1 MDDKLMSITVGVL
14 IFPYIQLLILK
25 DMVVNN
31 EEWRKVFE
39 G

>member
-1 MDDKLMSITVGVL
+1 MSITVGVL